1 VEARRW
7 MVHVA
12 SLQRLRRVEAED
24 GCVDTIGCVKPFY
37 PNFDIFIVLVPKH
50 ILVFCLRL

>member
-1 VEARRW
+1 VDGAR
-7 MVHVA
+7 V
-12 SLQRLRRVEAED
+12 SLRRLRRVEAED

-37 PNFDIFIVLVPKH
+37 PNFNIFIVLGPKR